1 MTEEEWEAFQ
11 EEEEANSD
19 ERIQFRV
26 ISLIMEAKR
35 PNDSAWETLLTRE
48 AFQAMIEF
56 EEYLYSIKLPRDHL
70 EQVAAASGGGFAAMF
85 APPP

>member
-35 PNDSAWETLLTRE
+35 PNESAWETLLTRE
-48 AFQAMIEF
+48 AF
-56 EEYLYSIKLPRDHL
+56 
-70 EQVAAASGGGFAAMF
+70 
-85 APPP
+85 